1 MAPSGIC
8 ANDSSSFSPTCVF
21 HDLFGLSSTAHQC
34 GTPYPSSACKPSTK
48 PSPHQ
53 FPNPRAWDVPQ
64 ESPDPLLMSSAPVR
78 VLCVLPGPFPLLFP
92 SLPWGSFTFQGCHAV
107 MNCFRGSSPLSEC
120 RSRSLL
126 RGPECSRQLSSFCLL
141 VRFSLV

>member
-1 MAPSGIC
+1 MASVLMTLAASPPPVFSMTSLVSPVWPTSVAHRIQAALVNPAPSPVLT
-8 ANDSSSFSPTCVF
+8 SSPIPGLGTCPRS
-21 HDLFGLSSTAHQC
+21 HLTLSSC
-34 GTPYPSSACKPSTK
+34 P
-48 PSPHQ
+48 
-53 FPNPRAWDVPQ
+53 
-64 ESPDPLLMSSAPVR
+64 SAPVR

-92 SLPWGSFTFQGCHAV
+92 SLPWGPFTFQGCQAV